1 MRKALIVIGVLLIM
15 QFDNSYS
22 QTLQVTL
29 SPDKS
34 KVDRST
40 KNGTATI
47 FFDSNI
53 EDLSIVCTD
62 ENPDEPI
69 TKINDNLWFT
79 HIDVKKDI
87 ESDGVCYRNYL
98 LKSGASTEYYL
109 TTDMIAPNQ
118 VLYYTVALPNELE
131 PKLLEEKAK
140 NIATKVSNL
149 VDEGDSYRARLLAL
163 EALPP
168 NLPYTW
174 EAEMALRK
182 ATMENST
189 SLQGHHGRILST
201 CFSPDNQNLL
211 SCSEDG
217 TAKIWDV
224 STGRVIKTLAEQSHD
239 ISFASYS
246 PSGNYIITTNKDST
260 IRIWKSQSAKLL
272 KTIHAPARSISAS
285 FSPDE
290 RQIASADLDLSI
302 RVWNITTSKIVT
314 SCKFKEFLPWNVIYS
329 ADGGKIIF
337 STMGDYSPVVALD
350 AKTGNEL
357 FRSEVPKGQHEM
369 ILSLACSQDS
379 KKILTASTDSTV
391 RVWDISTGDNLLV
404 LKNKQPQ
411 MMLFSA
417 FIMEGRAILGI
428 SFNKSI
434 TVWNAENGKEVFT
447 TQDEINAPT
456 IQKLY
461 TGASLSPNTGFLALC
476 SSDNVGWLQDA
487 LSGPDNQEYQLK
499 AFVND
504 VTYSPSGDTIAVA
517 IDHQVQVL
525 DAKTGKALYTLDDGK
540 DDFKTVSFSPNGQY
554 LVSGSH
560 LSKTIRI
567 WDTKNKRQYK
577 TFSGNP
583 DWVNSALFSPDG
595 SRIVFTSNSDIYIR
609 DIYTGD
615 IITILKGHQNSV
627 TKAIYSPD
635 GNLIA
640 SVSFDN
646 TLRLWDAKTYT
657 CLKILKGH
665 SSNVED
671 VAFSPDGKYVASA
684 SEDGAVILWNCVT
697 GNIANTLRG
706 HVYGVI
712 SLAFSPDGRCLIS
725 TGKDKKMIVW
735 DVQVGQKL
743 NTWRSYSEPFGSLSF
758 SADGSSILAR
768 CSHSVYI
775 WSLPPLQELI
785 DKTRER
791 FKDRPLTQEEKALY
805 NLE

>member
-1 MRKALIVIGVLLIM
+1 MLWMVLSVFIVNLHA
-15 QFDNSYS
+15 

-29 SPDKS
+29 SPDKT
-34 KVDRST
+34 KVNRST
-40 KNGTATI
+40 QNGIATI
-47 FFDSNI
+47 FFDSSI
-53 EDLSIVCTD
+53 EDLNIICTD
-62 ENPDEPI
+62 ENPNEKVIRDE
-69 TKINDNLWFT
+69 NDDNRWYIK
-79 HIDVKKDI
+79 IDVKKDL
-87 ESDGVCYRNYL
+87 EEDGVCYRNFL
-98 LKSGASTEYYL
+98 LKCSASAEYYL
-109 TTDMIAPNQ
+109 TTDTIAPNQ
-118 VLYYTVALPNELE
+118 VLYYTVTLPNELE

-140 NIATKVSNL
+140 SIATKVNNL
-149 VDEGDSYRARLLAL
+149 VDEGDSYSARLLAL

-189 SLQGHHGRILST
+189 ALQGHRDRIIST
-201 CFSPDNQNLL
+201 CFSPDNQRLL
-211 SCSEDG
+211 SYSGDG
-217 TAKIWDV
+217 TAKIWDA
-224 STGRVIKTLAEQSHD
+224 STGRVLMTLAEQSHD

-246 PSGNYIITTNKDST
+246 PSGNYIVTTNKDST
-260 IRIWKSQSAKLL
+260 IRIWESHSAKPL
-272 KTIHAPARSISAS
+272 KTIHAPARSVSAS

-290 RQIASADLDLSI
+290 RQIAVADLDLSI
-302 RVWNITTSKIVT
+302 RVWDISTGKIVT

-329 ADGGKIIF
+329 ADGNKIIF
-337 STMGDYSPVVALD
+337 STMGDYCPVVALD

-357 FRSEVPKGQHEM
+357 FRSEKPKDQHEM

-411 MMLFSA
+411 MMIFSA
-417 FIMEGRAILGI
+417 FIMEGKAILGI
-428 SFNKSI
+428 SFNKII

-447 TQDEINAPT
+447 TLDEINSPT
-456 IQKLY
+456 IQKMY

-487 LSGPDNQEYQLK
+487 LPGPDNQKYKLK

-540 DDFKTVSFSPNGQY
+540 DDFETVSFSPNGQY

-560 LSKTIRI
+560 FSKTIRI
-567 WDTKNKRQYK
+567 WDTQNKRLYK

-583 DWVNSALFSPDG
+583 DWVYSAFFSPDG
-595 SRIVFTSNSDIYIR
+595 NRVISTSGSYIYIW
-609 DIYTGD
+609 DINTGD
-615 IITILKGHQNSV
+615 ILSILKGHEILV
-627 TKAIYSPD
+627 TKACYSRD
-635 GNLIA
+635 GHLIA
-640 SVSFDN
+640 SASIDN
-646 TLRLWDAKTYT
+646 TLRLWDAKTYI
-657 CLKILKGH
+657 CLKTLKGH

-684 SEDGAVILWNCVT
+684 SEDGSVILWNCVT
-697 GNIANTLRG
+697 GNIANMLRG
-706 HVYGVI
+706 HVYGVE

-725 TGKDKKMIVW
+725 TGKDKKLIVW
-735 DVQVGQKL
+735 DVQTGQKL
-743 NTWRSYSEPFGSLSF
+743 NAWRSYSEPFGSLSF
-758 SADGSSILAR
+758 SANGSSILAS
-768 CSHSVYI
+768 CNHSVYI
-775 WSLPPLQELI
+775 WNLPPLQELI

-791 FKDRPLTQEEKALY
+791 FKDRPLTQEEKVLY